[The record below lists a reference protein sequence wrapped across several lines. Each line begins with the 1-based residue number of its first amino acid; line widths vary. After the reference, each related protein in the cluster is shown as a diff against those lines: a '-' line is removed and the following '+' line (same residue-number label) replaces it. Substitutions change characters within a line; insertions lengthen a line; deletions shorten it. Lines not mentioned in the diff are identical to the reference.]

1 MSDPVLLI
9 EDDADIRM
17 LAELSLRMH
26 DIPVVVAC
34 DGASGLRALQSGR
47 FSLIITDVMMPDM
60 SGYEVV
66 RRIRDGLVASPPPI
80 ALFTARPQNDDLQ
93 EIGTGDPL
101 PVLPKPFDP
110 DDLARRVKLLM
121 RSE

>member
-1 MSDPVLLI
+1 MNNPVLLI

-17 LAELSLRMH
+17 LAELTLRMH
-26 DIPVVVAC
+26 GIHVVAC
-34 DGASGLRALQSGR
+34 ADGASGLQAAAAQR

-66 RRIRDGLVASPPPI
+66 RRIRDGLIDAPPPI
-80 ALFTARPQNDDLQ
+80 ALFTARPQDADRR
-93 EIGTGDPL
+93 EIGGESL

-110 DDLARRVKLLM
+110 EDLARRVKLLM
-121 RSE
+121 RLT